1 MTSGAPEKQSYLF
14 TCKFNVVRE
23 GVPVCDH
30 MFPAEPVGGDDAIIR
45 FANPGL
51 YEMAQIV
58 RLIKTLRD
66 NII

>member
-1 MTSGAPEKQSYLF
+1 MRRETILSLTFKL
-14 TCKFNVVRE
+14 NVVRDA
-23 GVPVCDH
+23 VPVCDH

-51 YEMAQIV
+51 YELTQIV
-58 RLIKTLRD
+58 RLIKALRD